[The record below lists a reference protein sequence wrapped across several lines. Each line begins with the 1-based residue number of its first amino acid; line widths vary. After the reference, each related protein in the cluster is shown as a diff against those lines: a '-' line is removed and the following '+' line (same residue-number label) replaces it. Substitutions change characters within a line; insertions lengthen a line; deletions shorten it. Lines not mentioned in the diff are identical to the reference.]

1 MARQKGAPPQ
11 GGAFFVCEVVTIRC
25 QGHLVERPEATV
37 VSFERSA
44 RRDLRWWLMG
54 LVGVAFLWASLVVEP
69 EDNCSEGGE
78 CAPWLVPVA
87 GVMGALALAGA
98 IGSLLANSRRG
109 SRLDFSAG
117 TLDWWQGLT
126 DRQPGDHGSIPLS
139 EISRIS
145 IRPRDDNSDLVS
157 LYDRQGERLPFFDSE
172 VIGISPVDW
181 ARNLV
186 RHVPAITLDLHD

>member
-1 MARQKGAPPQ
+1 MG
-11 GGAFFVCEVVTIRC
+11 C
-25 QGHLVERPEATV
+25 PEATV

-44 RRDLRWWLMG
+44 RRDPRWWLMG
-54 LVGVAFLWASLVVEP
+54 LVGAAFLWASLVVEP

-87 GVMGALALAGA
+87 GGMGALVLAGA
-98 IGSLLANSRRG
+98 IGSPLANCRRG

-117 TLDWWQGLT
+117 TLEWWQGRT

-172 VIGISPVDW
+172 VIGISPEDW
-181 ARNLV
+181 ARDLV
-186 RHVPAITLDLHD
+186 WHVPAITLDLHD